1 GQRRL
6 RQQAVDD
13 GDQEGQGLAGTGL
26 GLAGDVAPG
35 ESDRQGQRL
44 DRRAAGEPG
53 GLQAGQQQRVQLE
66 AGEGD
71 IGKWLIA
78 HVWDLVCGAST
89 CRVLRSDSRSAWV
102 AAMRGDSPLCGDPN
116 GQGIRS
122 SCMTRSGA
130 CVGGARIA
138 DCLGNGMAPSGA
150 VPGNSRTMAAWGR
163 PGFFRTV
170 ALIRAANRPSLASIR
185 GRLAG
190 PPPCPRSLSVSEHV
204 IHATDADFDATVL
217 QSAEPVLVDFWAPW
231 CGPCKMIAPALDEL
245 AGEYAGKVK
254 IAK

>member
-1 GQRRL
+1 SYLLLFSMLPRPPTSTLFPYTMLFR
-6 RQQAVDD
+6 
-13 GDQEGQGLAGTGL
+13 
-26 GLAGDVAPG
+26 
-35 ESDRQGQRL
+35 S
-44 DRRAAGEPG
+44 
-53 GLQAGQQQRVQLE
+53 E

-71 IGKWLIA
+71 VGKWLIA

-170 ALIRAANRPSLASIR
+170 ALIRAANRPSLASIPAAAS
-185 GRLAG
+185 LARR
-190 PPPCPRSLSVSEHV
+190 PLPQEPFRERTRHPC
-204 IHATDADFDATVL
+204 
-217 QSAEPVLVDFWAPW
+217 
-231 CGPCKMIAPALDEL
+231 
-245 AGEYAGKVK
+245 
-254 IAK
+254 